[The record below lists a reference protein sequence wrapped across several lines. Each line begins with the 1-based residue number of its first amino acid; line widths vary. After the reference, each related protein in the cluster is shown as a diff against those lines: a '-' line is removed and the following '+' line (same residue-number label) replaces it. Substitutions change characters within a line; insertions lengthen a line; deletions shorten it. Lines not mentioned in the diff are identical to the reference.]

1 MRNKIVHVVCEGQ
14 TEQGFVEEVLK
25 PYLIANGVTSVK
37 SILITTNKKK
47 ETAGGMF
54 SFSQVHDNLNII
66 KKIYVDNECE
76 RHIFTTMFDYY
87 QLPSSFPGYINSSNI
102 SDKYQRIEF
111 LEKSFAQYENENRF
125 IPYIQLHEFE
135 ALVFCGLDYLSREYP
150 KCKRNIKALKDEL
163 DKIGNPELINNHPNT
178 APSKRIINALKG
190 NKKEPIY
197 HYNKPMNGKNIT
209 KNVGIDKLRS
219 ECKHFNEWIE
229 KLIVA

>member
-1 MRNKIVHVVCEGQ
+1 MKDKIVHVLCEGQ
-14 TEQGFVEEVLK
+14 TEQGFVKEVLT
-25 PYLIANGVTSVK
+25 PYLKANGVASVK

-54 SFSQVHDNLNII
+54 SYSQVHNDLELI
-66 KKIYVDNECE
+66 KKRNIDNEFE

-87 QLPSSFPGYINSSNI
+87 QLPSSFPEFDKSQNI

-111 LEKSFAQYENENRF
+111 LEKSFAQYENEARF

-135 ALVFCGLDYLSREYP
+135 ALVFCGLDYLSQEFP

-190 NKKEPIY
+190 SKKEPVY

-209 KNVGIDKLRS
+209 EKVGIDKLRS

-229 KLIVA
+229 KLISA

>member
-1 MRNKIVHVVCEGQ
+1 MKDKIVHVLCEGQ
-14 TEQGFVEEVLK
+14 TEQGFVKEVLT
-25 PYLIANGVTSVK
+25 PYLKANGVASVK

-54 SFSQVHDNLNII
+54 SYSQVHNDLELI
-66 KKIYVDNECE
+66 KKRNIDNELE

-87 QLPSSFPGYINSSNI
+87 QLPSSFPEFDKSQNI

-111 LEKSFAQYENENRF
+111 LEKSFAQYENEARF

-135 ALVFCGLDYLSREYP
+135 ALVFCGLDYLSQEFP

-190 NKKEPIY
+190 SKKEPVY

-209 KNVGIDKLRS
+209 EKVGIDKLRS
-219 ECKHFNEWIE
+219 ECKH
-229 KLIVA
+229 